1 MKRVLLF
8 AAVLL
13 TLIMMFGCSRT
24 PQITGPSDTTNLGPL
39 VQRPEFIDT
48 RPPTAIDMATV
59 KPRADYTPIA
69 YKPPKPPPDTGSDP
83 NPNPA
88 HKYVYIVGI
97 SDYEGTANDLQY
109 CDDDAMDMKSYY
121 QTQGF
126 TIRMDLDRNATA
138 AAVEAGLNWLV
149 SNAAPGDE
157 IAFAYS
163 GHGAKASGYGSSLIS
178 TDLYY
183 LTHGWVMQ
191 FINAA
196 NCSKKHVTLDAC
208 VVGGFLTDCT
218 DGMVMALASNNTYSY
233 DAPDLK
239 NGAWTYY
246 WIEGV
251 TTAGKI
257 YAEDAATYA
266 EDGMKAWAALYH
278 LRVSPTHS
286 DKYTG
291 MFDI

>member
-1 MKRVLLF
+1 MRRVLMF
-8 AAVLL
+8 AVILL
-13 TLIMMFGCSRT
+13 VTIVMFGCSDT
-24 PQITGPSDTTNLGPL
+24 PQITNPSNPADLGAL

-48 RPPTAIDMATV
+48 RPEAVISTVTLKPTV
-59 KPRADYTPIA
+59 DYIVA
-69 YKPPKPPPDTGSDP
+69 YKPPKPPPDTGADP
-83 NPNPA
+83 NPNPP
-88 HKYVYIVGI
+88 HKYAYIVGI

-109 CDDDAMDMKSYY
+109 CDDDAQDMKAYY

-138 AAVEAGLNWLV
+138 AAVEAGLDWLV
-149 SNAAPGDE
+149 ASAVPGDE

-163 GHGAKASGYGSSLIS
+163 GHGAKAQGYGSSLIS

-191 FINAA
+191 KFNAV
-196 NCSKKHVTLDAC
+196 NCTKKHITLDAC
-208 VVGGFLTDCT
+208 VIGNFLTDCT
-218 DGMVMALASNNTYSY
+218 TGTMMALASNGTNSY
-233 DAPDLK
+233 DAPGLQ

-246 WIEGV
+246 WIEAV
-251 TTAGKI
+251 TTQGKI
-257 YAEDAATYA
+257 YAEDAAVYA
-266 EDGMKAWAALYH
+266 EDGMKAWAAQYH

-291 MFDI
+291 MFDL